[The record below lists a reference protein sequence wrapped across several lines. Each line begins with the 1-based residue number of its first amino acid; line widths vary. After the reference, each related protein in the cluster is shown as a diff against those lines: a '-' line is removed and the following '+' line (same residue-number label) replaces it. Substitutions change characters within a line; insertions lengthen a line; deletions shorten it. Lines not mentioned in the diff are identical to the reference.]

1 MSIFRTFNDF
11 LPFFL
16 IIRLI
21 DKIEGF
27 MPKGTK
33 NKTSKIDEYYEVIA
47 ALLSRLSDRVPAVD
61 RKVTLKKK

>member
-1 MSIFRTFNDF
+1 
-11 LPFFL
+11 
-16 IIRLI
+16 
-21 DKIEGF
+21 